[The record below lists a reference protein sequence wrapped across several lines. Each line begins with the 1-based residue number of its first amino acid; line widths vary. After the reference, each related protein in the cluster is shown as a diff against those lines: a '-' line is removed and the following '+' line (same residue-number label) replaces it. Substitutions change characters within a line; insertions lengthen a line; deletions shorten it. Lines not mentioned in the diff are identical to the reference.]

1 MDGTPSFIL
10 ANKLKALEGDLK
22 KWNDTEFEHI
32 TLQKNQLLADLG
44 EIDEVEDSRPLT
56 IEEKGK
62 REVLIAEVDMVLMM
76 DEIWWRQK
84 SRALWLKEGD
94 KNSKFFHRLASS
106 HRSTTTVGKLLIN
119 GIPSTSQDEI
129 RDHIALF
136 YEQLYM
142 EDSYRRPSL
151 DGVDFTSITTKDAI
165 WLDRPFEEMEI
176 EDVVRGCNGDKAL
189 GPDGFSLA
197 FFQHCWS
204 SVRNDILAVSGIS

>member
-44 EIDEVEDSRPLT
+44 EIDEVEDSRPQT

-62 REVLIAEVDMVLMM
+62 REVLIAEVDTVLMM

-94 KNSKFFHRLASS
+94 KNSKFFHCLASS

-142 EDSYRRPSL
+142 EDGYRRPLL
-151 DGVDFTSITTKDAI
+151 DGIEFTFILVEDAI
-165 WLDRPFEEMEI
+165 WLDRPCEEMEI
-176 EDVVRGCNGDKAL
+176 EDVVWGCNGDKAL
-189 GPDGFSLA
+189 GPDSFSLA

-204 SVRNDILAVSGIS
+204 SV